1 MNALGRFTEGFDH
14 ALAGFKLIWRPELRP
29 YVILPILVNLLIFS
43 LLTWLGYLGFEG
55 LMDRFLP
62 QASWL
67 HWLRWLLWP
76 LFAISILLLV
86 FFGFTALANLL
97 AAPFNARLSQRV
109 EWLLTGQSHQDPRPL
124 LKTIAPTIFS
134 ELRKLAWI
142 LPRALFFLIL
152 FVIPGINLAAPLL
165 WFLFGA
171 WCLAIEY
178 SDYPLGNRG
187 QGFGQQQPQ
196 LKARRLN
203 AYGFGSG
210 VTLLMAIPLVN
221 LAAMPAAVAGA
232 TRMWCL
238 DAHKVPN
245 KQLK

>member
-1 MNALGRFTEGFDH
+1 MKVVDGFGEGIDH
-14 ALAGFKLIWRPELRP
+14 ALAGFKLIWKPELRA
-29 YVILPILVNLLIFS
+29 YVILPVLVNLLVFS
-43 LLTWLGYLGFEG
+43 LLTWLGFLGFEG

-86 FFGFTALANLL
+86 FFGFTTLANLI
-97 AAPFNARLSQRV
+97 AAPFNSRLSQRV
-109 EWLLTGQSHQDPRPL
+109 EWLLTGQMHQDPRPFM
-124 LKTIAPTIFS
+124 KTILPTVFS

-142 LPRALFFLIL
+142 LPRAIFFLIL
-152 FVIPGINLAAPLL
+152 FLIPGINLAAPLL

-171 WCLAIEY
+171 WCLMIEY

-187 QGFGQQQPQ
+187 LGFGEQQPQ
-196 LKARRLN
+196 LKARRMTG
-203 AYGFGSG
+203 YGFGTG
-210 VTLLMAIPLVN
+210 VTILMAIPLVN

-232 TRMWCL
+232 TRMWVSNVA
-238 DAHKVPN
+238 DTKN
-245 KQLK
+245 QSN

>member
-1 MNALGRFTEGFDH
+1 MTGTNSLGQGFGYALSGFR
-14 ALAGFKLIWRPELRP
+14 LIWRPELRP
-29 YVILPILVNLLIFS
+29 YALVPILVNLLIFG
-43 LLTWLGYLGFEG
+43 LLIWLGVLGFEG

-76 LFAISILLLV
+76 LFALSILLLV

-97 AAPFNARLSQRV
+97 AAPFNAQLAERV
-109 EWLLTGQSHQDPRPL
+109 EWLLTGQKHQDPRPL
-124 LKTIAPTIFS
+124 LKTILPSILS
-134 ELRKLAWI
+134 ELRKLAWM
-142 LPRALFFLIL
+142 LPRALALLICFLI
-152 FVIPGINLAAPLL
+152 PGLNLIAPLL

-187 QGFGQQQPQ
+187 LGFGQQHPQ
-196 LKARRLN
+196 LKARRLS
-203 AYGFGSG
+203 AFGFGSG
-210 VTLLMAIPLVN
+210 VTLLMAIPFIN

-232 TRMWCL
+232 TRMWCEQEPE
-238 DAHKVPN
+238 A
-245 KQLK
+245 